1 MAYLIPVF
9 IYSFGGVAVSRTI
22 IHCDADCFFAAIEMR
37 DNPQLH
43 GRPIAVGGRPD
54 RRGVIST
61 CNYPAR
67 QFGVRSAMA
76 SAYALRLCPGLII
89 LPHRMTHYRD
99 ASQKIMAIFHQFT
112 DLVEP
117 LSLDEAFLDVTDAVN
132 DSNSARAIAEQIREQ
147 VVAQLGI
154 TVSAGI
160 APNKF
165 LAKVASDWRKPD
177 GLFEIKP
184 EQVAEFVARLPV
196 SCIPGVGKVTG
207 ERLAQLQVK
216 NCGDLLRFDER
227 ELCERFGQFGSR
239 LYHCS
244 RGIDSRL
251 VRVERQRKSVSVE
264 QTFAQDMTVDEAC
277 ETYLT
282 ELIARLQVRI
292 DKLTDQYGVGKAFV
306 KVKFADFSS
315 TTLERANDEFSYCN
329 FAELIREAASRH
341 DSRVRLLGV
350 GVRLTEQAAAPVA
363 EVEQLG
369 LFGG

>member
-1 MAYLIPVF
+1 MQ
-9 IYSFGGVAVSRTI
+9 RTI

-37 DNPQLH
+37 DNPSLH

-89 LPHRMTHYRD
+89 LPHRMAHYRE

-117 LSLDEAFLDVTDAVN
+117 LSLDEAFLDVTDTVS
-132 DSNSARAIAEQIREQ
+132 DSNSARGIAAQIRER
-147 VVAQLGI
+147 VAAELGI
-154 TVSAGI
+154 TVSAGV

-177 GLFEIKP
+177 GLFEIRP
-184 EQVAEFVARLPV
+184 EQVAEFVAALPV
-196 SCIPGVGKVTG
+196 NCIPGVGKVTG

-216 NCGDLLRFDER
+216 SCGDLLRFDER
-227 ELCERFGQFGSR
+227 DLCQRFGQFGSR

-244 RGIDSRL
+244 RGIDTRL
-251 VRVERQRKSVSVE
+251 VRRERQRKSVSVE
-264 QTFAQDMTVDEAC
+264 QTFANDMPVAEAC
-277 ETYLT
+277 ETYLA

-315 TTLERANDEFSYCN
+315 TTLERANGEFSYN
-329 FAELIREAASRH
+329 SFAGLIHEAANRH
-341 DSRVRLLGV
+341 DGSVRLLGV
-350 GVRLTEQAAAPVA
+350 GVRLTEQAAAPA
-363 EVEQLG
+363 AGVEQLG
-369 LFGG
+369 LFGR